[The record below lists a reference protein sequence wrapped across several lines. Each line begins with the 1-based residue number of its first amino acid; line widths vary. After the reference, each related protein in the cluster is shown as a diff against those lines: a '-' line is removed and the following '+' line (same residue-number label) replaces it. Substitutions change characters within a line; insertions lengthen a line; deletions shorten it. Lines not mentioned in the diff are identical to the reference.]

1 MATDGRGSASD
12 LRRGSPLRA
21 DFHDLFEGSRFPKLL
36 RFEVRDG
43 SLLEFDVKVLEVL
56 LISCTL
62 VVEFQSLR
70 GRPKITSVPFSLGL
84 V

>member
-1 MATDGRGSASD
+1 MT
-12 LRRGSPLRA
+12 PLRT
-21 DFHDLFEGSRFPKLL
+21 DFRDLIEGSRFPKLL
-36 RFEVRDG
+36 RFEIRDG

-62 VVEFQSLR
+62 VVEFQSLG
-70 GRPKITSVPFSLGL
+70 GRPKITSVLLSLGL